1 MRKVTLSL
9 SLRTNSEFLT
19 HMSRDVQ
26 QEVIF
31 LFLQLCVV
39 HYEKKNL
46 ELQVV
51 LLMEGKVQ
59 DDGEV

>member
-1 MRKVTLSL
+1 MTKVTLSL

-19 HMSRDVQ
+19 HMSRDVR
-26 QEVIF
+26 QEVMF